1 MIKQKIFTDFPPVSE
16 KTYKQKIQVDLKG
29 ADYNDTLVW
38 KSPEGIHVKPFYHRE
53 DLENNHSSV
62 QAPKQWFIGEDIFIL
77 DSKKSVTTALNAIS
91 NGTEAMRFIADKAF
105 DIDALLE
112 PLAGKEI
119 PLHFELRFLGDT
131 PSNQTD
137 EFVKALIEKSGH
149 YSITSFLNIDP
160 IGNLASDGNWYQS
173 AEKDYEKLQELL
185 TTKGNILT
193 VDTAHYQNAGATSV
207 QQLAYGLAHV
217 NEYLNFAE
225 THKLSIDSIRF
236 KVAVGSNYFFEIAK
250 LRALRMLFDLIK
262 KEYTVA
268 VDTTCHI
275 LAKPTRRNKTIYDY
289 NTNMLRST
297 TECMSAIL
305 GGADTIINR
314 PYDDLYHKA
323 NAFGQRISRNQ
334 LIILKKESYF
344 DAVSNPADGTYYIE
358 SLTQEL
364 ASKALSLFK
373 EIEASGGFLQQ
384 LKEGTIQKKVKESA
398 QKEQDAFNNG
408 EHVLLGTNIHPNP
421 QDKMKNE
428 LELFPFVKQNPRK
441 TILEPII
448 ARRLAETIEQERLD
462 SEV

>member
-1 MIKQKIFTDFPPVSE
+1 MTKQKIFTDFPPVSE

-53 DLENNHSSV
+53 NLQDNQTHV
-62 QAPKQWFIGEDIFIL
+62 AAPEQWFIGEDIFIL
-77 DSKKSVTTALNAIS
+77 DPTKAVETALNVIS
-91 NGTEAMRFIADKAF
+91 NGTEAIRFIADKAF
-105 DIDALLE
+105 DIDTLLK
-112 PLAGKEI
+112 PLKGKDI
-119 PLHFELRFLGDT
+119 LL
-131 PSNQTD
+131 Q
-137 EFVKALIEKSGH
+137 
-149 YSITSFLNIDP
+149 
-160 IGNLASDGNWYQS
+160 
-173 AEKDYEKLQELL
+173 QELL